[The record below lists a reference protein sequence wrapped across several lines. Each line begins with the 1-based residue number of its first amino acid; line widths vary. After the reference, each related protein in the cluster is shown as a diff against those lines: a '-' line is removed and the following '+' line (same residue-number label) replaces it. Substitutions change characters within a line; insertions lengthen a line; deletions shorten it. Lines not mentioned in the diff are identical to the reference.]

1 MGNSTRRFKKPV
13 GLKSI
18 FASRTSPINHADKV
32 AVMAVRYMAGFPF
45 RLKIKNTMSIRNTK
59 NSRIVKIN
67 PSIYI
72 PPESGFY
79 PHIGN
84 AAKEILLSSSIFH
97 DPGDLDISL
106 YIEVKRHIVI
116 VKIPAVK
123 GNG

>member
-1 MGNSTRRFKKPV
+1 MGNSTRRFKKPA

-45 RLKIKNTMSIRNTK
+45 RLKIKNTMSIKQQNRK
-59 NSRIVKIN
+59 NKPIHLYPLQN
-67 PSIYI
+67 PVFT
-72 PPESGFY
+72 PR
-79 PHIGN
+79 IGN

-116 VKIPAVK
+116 IKIPAVK